1 MRFPSASALRVF
13 DAAARLG
20 SFKGAAEEL
29 GVSPTAV
36 SHQIRSLEDQIS
48 LALFVRMT
56 RRVELTDA
64 GATLA
69 AATSAAF
76 QQINDALED
85 LTLSERTLTI
95 STVPAFAALW
105 LAPKLNGFEAR
116 HPDISVR
123 VETSTEIVDLN
134 RDRRVDLAIRYGG
147 GDYPGFETIPIARET
162 LAAFGSSEY
171 VRGLNRF
178 SDATLISTRWVSRT
192 LPAFTWNDWA
202 NAASEPAPEA
212 SQRHFDQ
219 EQQVI
224 QAGLAGQGLIL
235 MSTLLVEDMVHR
247 GWLTPYRPEIVL
259 NGFTYSAVT
268 TQAHA
273 GAGKVRRFLSWI
285 KEEAM
290 TNAKGQR

>member
-1 MRFPSASALRVF
+1 MRFPSATALRVF

-20 SFKGAAEEL
+20 SFKAAAEEL

-36 SHQIRSLEDQIS
+36 SHQIRSLEDQLS

-69 AATSAAF
+69 GATSVAF

-85 LTLSERTLTI
+85 LTVSERTLTI

-105 LAPKLNGFEAR
+105 LAPKLNDFEAR
-116 HPDISVR
+116 QPDISVR

-134 RDRRVDLAIRYGG
+134 RDRRIDLAIRYGG
-147 GDYPGFETIPIARET
+147 GDYAGFETTPIARET

-171 VRGLNRF
+171 LRSLNRF
-178 SDATLISTRWVSRT
+178 SDAVLISTRWVSRA
-192 LPAFTWNDWA
+192 LPAFTWSDWA
-202 NAASEPAPEA
+202 GAASEPAPKA
-212 SQRHFDQ
+212 SQRQFDQ

-235 MSTLLVEDMVHR
+235 MSTLLVEDMVRR

-259 NGFTYSAVT
+259 KGFNYSAVT
-268 TQAHA
+268 THAHA
-273 GAGKVRRFLSWI
+273 GVGKVRRFLSWI

-290 TNAKGQR
+290 TNARFQR